1 MPKALWWASAA
12 ALLGAGFTLVSLYVS
27 ETPDLSQ
34 GIVDLIGIIGAA
46 LMVSGALWIACLVIM
61 TAAAWFGPA
70 ETSPLGNDLR
80 IPRPIANSPTTNDE
94 YVRLEDAGRWLY
106 EHGNEGVRSILG
118 EGGGAPFDS
127 IAEHGAAWVL
137 YAGEKGICRLY
148 ARRESGL
155 PMEAVTAAEIEGSLL
170 KRALNQPQKLPV
182 DASIKRS
189 ALQPIL
195 RWYEA
200 DIEAQHQKALMRDLW
215 RLREVGVPLRN
226 RSITSHTAL
235 QTWLVEVD
243 AWREALYAKAAEIS
257 PGLADHLRT
266 LNEMGPP
273 PANSQLFAAEP
284 RHGHMVTVMSEILRR
299 MSKYLEENG
308 M

>member
-1 MPKALWWASAA
+1 MPKPIWWVSAA
-12 ALLGAGFTLVSLYVS
+12 TLLGGGFALVTLYVN

-34 GIVDLIGIIGAA
+34 WIVDVIGTTGVGLMLAGAVWMA
-46 LMVSGALWIACLVIM
+46 SLVVI
-61 TAAAWFGPA
+61 TAAGWFAPA
-70 ETSPLGNDLR
+70 EALLPSHDLR
-80 IPRPIANSPTTNDE
+80 RQDSPAVDE
-94 YVRLEDAGRWLY
+94 HVRLEDAGRWLY
-106 EHGNEGVRSILG
+106 EHGNERVRAILA

-127 IAEHGAAWVL
+127 IAEHGAAWVR
-137 YAGEKGICRLY
+137 YAGEKGVCRLY
-148 ARRESGL
+148 ARREPGL
-155 PMEAVTAAEIEGSLL
+155 PMEIVTVAEIEGSLL

-189 ALQPIL
+189 ALRPVL
-195 RWYEA
+195 SWYEE
-200 DIEAQHQKALMRDLW
+200 DIEAQHRKALMRDLW

-226 RSITSHTAL
+226 KRVTSPAEL

-243 AWREALYAKAAEIS
+243 AWREAVYAKATEIS

-273 PANSQLFAAEP
+273 PANTEFFAADL
-284 RHGHMVTVMSEILRR
+284 RHRHMVTVTSEILRR